1 MTTVR
6 SKAPGT
12 LGKRVLYRTIDTTTL
27 TGLRLESVTI
37 IGVGLLASAA
47 ANPAARALAYSAEN
61 SAILETLLMASTSL
75 HLVRRMQRRKSSN
88 YSSVMILI
96 TIL

>member
-27 TGLRLESVTI
+27 TGLRL
-37 IGVGLLASAA
+37 
-47 ANPAARALAYSAEN
+47 AER
-61 SAILETLLMASTSL
+61 L
-75 HLVRRMQRRKSSN
+75 HTNGWKVAWSSFWTVRFWRFA
-88 YSSVMILI
+88 
-96 TIL
+96 